1 MNAEF
6 LEQKIVVTT
15 KTVNGKTVTTITPA
29 KVRKGM
35 DALAFL
41 GVTVIAGSGAF
52 IVTSVSEPEDVISF
66 GDGTTDLTYN
76 PTTGDIALA
85 EEEVVVD
92 PGTT

>member
-6 LEQKIVVTT
+6 TEKKIVITEVD
-15 KTVNGKTVTTITPA
+15 GKKVITPA

-52 IVTSVSEPEDVISF
+52 IVTSASESEGVISF

-76 PTTGDIALA
+76 PTTGDIAIA
-85 EEEVVVD
+85 PANNGSGQTTEH
-92 PGTT
+92 GTT

>member
-6 LEQKIVVTT
+6 LEQKIVITT
-15 KTVNGKTVTTITPA
+15 ETVEGETVTTITPA

-35 DALAFL
+35 DTLAFL

-52 IVTSVSEPEDVISF
+52 IVTSVSESEGVISF
-66 GDGTTDLTYN
+66 GDGTTDLTYD

-85 EEEVVVD
+85 EEEVVAE
-92 PGTT
+92 PGQT

>member
-15 KTVNGKTVTTITPA
+15 ATVEGETVTTITPA

-35 DALAFL
+35 DVMAFL
-41 GVTVIAGSGAF
+41 GVTVVTGTGAF
-52 IVTSVSEPEDVISF
+52 IVTSTSESEGVITF
-66 GDGTTDLTYN
+66 GDGTTDLTYD

-85 EEEVVVD
+85 EEETVVD
-92 PGTT
+92 PGQT

>member
-6 LEQKIVVTT
+6 TEKKIVITT
-15 KTVNGKTVTTITPA
+15 ETVEGETVKTITPA

-35 DALAFL
+35 DTLAFL

-52 IVTSVSEPEDVISF
+52 IVTSVYESEGVVSF

-92 PGTT
+92 PGST